1 VLIFLFLVV
10 VAKAATATAATLMS
24 VAVVGLAVIMFFYL
38 LKHYL
43 VTLTRLLLVLVATAP
58 GVMGLLAVQVFLI
71 RLLRLVVEEDMGAE
85 IRTVVDAV
93 ESTRFMG
100 LVNRRTLLMSLGP
113 SVVVVEQDLPLMVQM
128 PQVPNRGRNSAA
140 LADLVI
146 ICGV

>member
-1 VLIFLFLVV
+1 MLIFLFLVV

-85 IRTVVDAV
+85 IRTAVDAV

>member
-1 VLIFLFLVV
+1 
-10 VAKAATATAATLMS
+10 
-24 VAVVGLAVIMFFYL
+24 
-38 LKHYL
+38 
-43 VTLTRLLLVLVATAP
+43 LVLVATAP

>member
-1 VLIFLFLVV
+1 MLIFLFLVV